1 MLNQAEQRIG
11 FIYSFLEYP
20 NALCEEDWK
29 IWRTLIANSCAQVPN
44 EEFRKKGIEVIRFFN
59 FHFSEKKRQQL

>member
-20 NALCEEDWK
+20 NGLCEEDWK
-29 IWRTLIANSCAQVPN
+29 IWSPLIAILLCTGD
-44 EEFRKKGIEVIRFFN
+44 K
-59 FHFSEKKRQQL
+59 